1 MKPTTMLYWQNA
13 VILNV
18 RAGGTYSN
26 HYALND
32 YRIQNLG
39 SHRKHTLHVFVEK
52 INMNIRNE
60 YIRNLSQK
68 DLLLRPYTLVGYD
81 NRSLVYT
88 YWRNRWLLV

>member
-1 MKPTTMLYWQNA
+1 MKHTTTLYQQNS
-13 VILNV
+13 VIHNV

-32 YRIQNLG
+32 YRTQNLG
-39 SHRKHTLHVFVEK
+39 SHRKHTLHVCVDK

-60 YIRNLSQK
+60 YVTNPSYK

-81 NRSLVYT
+81 NCSLVYT
-88 YWRNRWLLV
+88 

>member
-1 MKPTTMLYWQNA
+1 MKTTTTLYWQNA

-18 RAGGTYSN
+18 RAGGIYSN

-39 SHRKHTLHVFVEK
+39 SHRKHTLHVCVDK
-52 INMNIRNE
+52 TNMNISKE
-60 YIRNLSQK
+60 YVTNPSQK

-81 NRSLVYT
+81 NRSLVYA
-88 YWRNRWLLV
+88 